1 MNQQPKCEHCGKSV
15 GADAPSGLCPSCL
28 MQAGLLS
35 EDPTV
40 PPNPT
45 EYYQVDAS
53 AIPPADLA
61 PLFPNLK
68 LVRLLGQ
75 GGMGAVYQARQVK
88 LDRDV
93 ALKIIRPDAQGKP
106 ALSPNLIT
114 LTLSVFTTSD
124 PSTSR
129 PAPSILMNCFT
140 C

>member
-75 GGMGAVYQARQVK
+75 GGDEHLASGVARGEMTHLVSCIGGHEKEVARMKGLVAAVEFALNDCHDRAFAAVSGGA
-88 LDRDV
+88 
-93 ALKIIRPDAQGKP
+93 
-106 ALSPNLIT
+106 T
-114 LTLSVFTTSD
+114 LVRLQ
-124 PSTSR
+124 
-129 PAPSILMNCFT
+129 
-140 C
+140 